1 MLKRL
6 GMKTSIVSGSLGI
19 FFALAACSPPV
30 TNNQDAGADTGT
42 GEAGGDASATGIGPM
57 GGTVAEANGLSSI
70 VVPAGALS
78 AVVPLTLELTMDET
92 PLPNG
97 AVRVGHQ
104 FKIGP
109 MGTSFAQPVR
119 WTLPYDPS
127 DVETLN
133 PGEAGV
139 KVWVRTAS
147 GWMLTEPVATTP
159 STVTIEVRE
168 ATIAAAG
175 VRTRVIPE
183 ACGIPGATPCA
194 AATAVPPTSACTGE
208 FCLSVIADP
217 AMETRRI
224 SSERGVI
231 VKDGVLYWL
240 SGEGSTRANRF
251 NLTTG
256 VRTDGVAF
264 SPPIGVFDTLDM
276 GNSIAVD
283 GQGNLWRGIFRHS
296 FVTTRPSGR
305 ANVPM
310 GFDRL
315 GATGDEVAGERV
327 TPVEVIATPSG
338 SIHAYRRVIRVTG
351 EGGAQTADH
360 VRMERW
366 TFNADLSVSGPVM
379 ISQGFGASMV
389 LRADPMQAGTI
400 YAMGRIKPSGGNVLI
415 GTQLGTDG
423 VHVLRIND
431 AGSVLST
438 LTVPIQAN
446 GLSFNAGSSTDG
458 LCVDGFTCATLQT
471 FSLSVRGTELVA
483 PTHPSGQ
490 TVATVQTMDG
500 ASPMLT
506 RTSLNLPMALPPV
519 INVVHDSQ
527 GGLWLFTRNGSSQQ
541 VWHFNR
547 MTNRVVPISLGARTP
562 FGIAS
567 DGGDGIIAVVNNSST
582 TGGSP
587 TGLVRVR
594 RLMM

>member
-1 MLKRL
+1 
-6 GMKTSIVSGSLGI
+6 MKTTNVSVSLGI

-30 TNNQDAGADTGT
+30 TNNQDSGGAD
-42 GEAGGDASATGIGPM
+42 AAGDASASGIGPM
-57 GGTVAEANGLSSI
+57 GGTVAEANGLSQI
-70 VVPAGALS
+70 VVPAGALG
-78 AVVPLTLELTMDET
+78 APVALTLELTSDET
-92 PLPNG
+92 PLPGG

-109 MGTSFAQPVR
+109 MGTTFAQPVR

-127 DVETLN
+127 DVATLN
-133 PGEAGV
+133 PGDFGV

-147 GWMLTEPVATTP
+147 GWMLTEPVEVTS

-183 ACGIPGATPCA
+183 ACGIPGAPPCT
-194 AATAVPPTSACTGE
+194 AATVVPPSTACTGE
-208 FCLSVIADP
+208 FCVSVLVDP

-224 SSERGVI
+224 PSERGVI
-231 VKDGVLYWL
+231 AKDGVAYWL
-240 SGEGSTRANRF
+240 SGEGAVFASRVNMS
-251 NLTTG
+251 TG
-256 VRTDGVAF
+256 VRTEQTAF
-264 SPPIGVFDTLDM
+264 SPPLGVFDTLDM
-276 GNSIAVD
+276 GGSVAVD
-283 GQGNLWRGIFRHS
+283 GQGNLWHGIFRHS
-296 FVTTRPSGR
+296 FVTTRPSAR
-305 ANVPM
+305 ANVPAN
-310 GFDRL
+310 FDRI
-315 GATGDEVAGERV
+315 AVAGDETPMEKA

-338 SIHAYRRVIRVTG
+338 SVHAYRRILRVMG
-351 EGGAQTADH
+351 SGQSQTTDH

-366 TFNADLSVSGPVM
+366 TFNADLSVTGPVT

-389 LRADPMQAGTI
+389 LRADPVQAGTI
-400 YAMGRIKPSGGNVLI
+400 YAMGRIKPSGGGILI
-415 GTQLGTDG
+415 GSQNTTDG
-423 VHVLRIND
+423 VHVLRINE
-431 AGSVLST
+431 AGTVLST

-458 LCVDGFTCATLQT
+458 LCVDGFLCATLQT
-471 FSLSVRGTELVA
+471 FSLSVRGTELIA
-483 PTHPSGQ
+483 PTHPAGQ
-490 TVATVQTMDG
+490 AVMTVQTMDG

-506 RTSLNLPMALPPV
+506 RTSVNLPMALPPV
-519 INVVHDSQ
+519 ISVVHDSQ
-527 GGLWLFTRNGSSQQ
+527 GGLWLFTRNVAGQQ

-547 MTNRVVPISLGARTP
+547 AMNRVVPISLGARTP

-567 DGGDGIIAVVNNSST
+567 DGGDGIIAVVNNSAT